1 MSENR
6 ELDARRSSLLAGVVA
21 AAAMI
26 FACFGAAIAFS
37 GETAKAASSET
48 LQIAR

>member
-6 ELDARRSSLLAGVVA
+6 ELDARKSSLRAGIVA
-21 AAAMI
+21 AAIMV

-48 LQIAR
+48 LLIAH